1 MGMGIHASQGH
12 VDTLAWAVGSDRV
25 PCACAECWSHVPLW
39 RYVQLLESHWRRRI
53 PGGGPAS
60 LAEFVWGALSAS
72 RLRLA
77 AWGYTA
83 PGLAGAV
90 MALRDLAARGGWNR
104 GQLYEIA
111 VRGLARNA
119 GEAPSSGR

>member
-1 MGMGIHASQGH
+1 MALHPSQGQ
-12 VDTLAWAVGSDRV
+12 VDTLAWAVGGDRV

-39 RYVQLLESHWRRRI
+39 RYVQLLESHWRREA
-53 PGGGPAS
+53 PGGDRAA
-60 LAEFVWGALSAS
+60 LAEFVWAALTAP

-90 MALRDLAARGGWNR
+90 AALRDLGARGRWNR

-111 VRGLARNA
+111 MRGLARNA
-119 GEAPSSGR
+119 GGPRSAGT